1 MALRRRR
8 SIIPQ
13 HIPEERRMT
22 AALSPTT
29 IDEAARSLYDAE
41 RTRSAIRPLVETYPG
56 LTADDAYRVQ
66 HSLIDRK
73 LEAGARIVGHKIGLT
88 SLAMQQLLGV
98 DQPDFGHILDTMMV
112 ANGAAV
118 PRTDLIYPRV
128 EAEICFVLG
137 EDLRGPGVTVPRVLA
152 ATRYVMAALEIVDS
166 RVADW
171 KITLADTIADN
182 ASSCGMVVGGRSVA
196 IEGLDLRLV
205 GMVLEKNGE
214 VANTAAGAAVL
225 GHPAQAVAWLANK
238 LAEFDV
244 TLKAGEVILPGALS
258 AAVTVEAGDFVQA
271 TFDHLGSVSVR
282 FT

>member
-1 MALRRRR
+1 MVATLN
-8 SIIPQ
+8 
-13 HIPEERRMT
+13 
-22 AALSPTT
+22 AAT
-29 IDEAARSLYDAE
+29 IAEAATRLYESE
-41 RTRSAIRPLVETYPG
+41 RNRAPIRPLVETYPG

-66 HSLIDRK
+66 LDLIDRK
-73 LEAGARIVGHKIGLT
+73 LEEGARVVGHKIGLT
-88 SLAMQQLLGV
+88 SVAMQQLLGV

-112 ANGAAV
+112 PNGGAV
-118 PRTDLIYPRV
+118 ARDELIYPRV
-128 EAEICFVLG
+128 EAEITFVLG

-152 ATRYVMAALEIVDS
+152 ATRYVMASLEIVDS
-166 RVADW
+166 RVEDW

-182 ASSCGMVVGGRSVA
+182 ASSCRMVVGGRGIPVD
-196 IEGLDLRLV
+196 GLDLRLV
-205 GMVLEKNGE
+205 GMVLERNGE
-214 VANTAAGAAVL
+214 VVNTAAGAAVL

-258 AAVTVEAGDFVQA
+258 AAVTVQAGDFIQA

>member
-1 MALRRRR
+1 
-8 SIIPQ
+8 
-13 HIPEERRMT
+13 MT
-22 AALSPTT
+22 AALSAAT
-29 IDEAARSLYDAE
+29 IDEAARSLYEAE
-41 RTRSAIRPLVETYPG
+41 KTRSAIRPLVETYPG
-56 LTADDAYRVQ
+56 LSPGDAYRVQ

-73 LEAGARIVGHKIGLT
+73 LEEGARVVGHKIGLT
-88 SLAMQQLLGV
+88 AVAMQQLLGV

-112 ANGAAV
+112 ANGGSV
-118 PRTDLIYPRV
+118 PRADLIYPRV
-128 EAEICFVLG
+128 EAEICFVLA

-152 ATRYVMAALEIVDS
+152 ATRFVMASLEIVDS

-182 ASSCGMVVGGRSVA
+182 ASSCGMVIGSRSIGV
-196 IEGLDLRLV
+196 EGLDLRLL

-214 VANTAAGAAVL
+214 IVNTAAGAAVL

-258 AAVTVEAGDFVQA
+258 AAVTVQQGDYVQA